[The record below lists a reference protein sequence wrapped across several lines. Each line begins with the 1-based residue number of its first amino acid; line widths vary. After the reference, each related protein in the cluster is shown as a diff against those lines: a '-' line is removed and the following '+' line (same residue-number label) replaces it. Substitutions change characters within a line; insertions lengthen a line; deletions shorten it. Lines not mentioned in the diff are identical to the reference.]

1 MSRLMPNVRAAR
13 RGLTLP
19 EVLVSFLLLAI
30 IGGGLTRVMMKQ
42 QQFYKDASLTANAK
56 RELRLGASMLPAE
69 LRSISSS
76 GGDILIMSENSLD
89 LRAYIGTS
97 IICARTADDIWVPPT
112 NLARHKLTTY
122 VTRPLVGD
130 TVFIFNEN
138 TQTGAQDDVWEK
150 RWITAVDANASDCA
164 GPPFTDPALDP
175 PVTKKRTRYHL
186 NAALP
191 AEVGVGAVVRFTR
204 PVRYRIYKE
213 SSGLWYLGLEEY
225 VSGSWSSPSPMAG
238 PYRAYAAGDAAQ
250 SGLQFRFYD
259 SLGVRVTNMA
269 LQQDVARID
278 VYLRTLAGKSAITE
292 RKGADLQDSVLMRVA
307 IRNFK

>member
-1 MSRLMPNVRAAR
+1 MSRLMPNVRATR
-13 RGLTLP
+13 SGLTLV

-30 IGGGLTRVMMKQ
+30 VGGGITRVMMKQ

-76 GGDILIMSENSLD
+76 GGDILLMAEFGVQ
-89 LRAYIGTS
+89 LRAYTGTS
-97 IICARTADDIWVPPT
+97 IVCARTVDDIWVPPT

-122 VTRPLVGD
+122 VTRPEVGD

-138 TQTGAQDDVWEK
+138 TKTGSQDDLWEK
-150 RWITAVDANASDCA
+150 RWITGIDANASDCA

-175 PVTKKRTRYHL
+175 PSSKKRTRYHL

-191 AEVGVGAVVRFTR
+191 PEVLVGAVVRFTR
-204 PVRYRIYKE
+204 PVRYRLYEE
-213 SSGLWYLGLEEY
+213 SSTKWYLGIEEY
-225 VSGSWSSPSPMAG
+225 SGGSWSTPSPIAG
-238 PYRAYAAGDAAQ
+238 PFRAFATGDVAQ
-250 SGLQFRFYD
+250 SGMQFRYFD
-259 SLGVRVTNMA
+259 SLGVRITDMTKGP
-269 LQQDVARID
+269 DVARID
-278 VYLRTLAGKSAITE
+278 VYLRTLSGKSAIRE
-292 RKGADLQDSVLMRVA
+292 RKGADLKDSVLMRVA